1 MDHGVKAYFTLSFKE
16 IILDATCVSKSKA
29 KKLDGISKNADNIR
43 AFLLGQIGKADT
55 CGPEIKLD
63 TLMNYVYQLLA
74 EAQGLVGGR
83 VILLECEDNDK
94 LISLYENC
102 GFERLQSN
110 DFVQMYK
117 IFDGIESAT

>member
-16 IILDATCVSKSKA
+16 IILDATCVSKSKV